1 MLKNTNS
8 CTDAAPS
15 DSPKGGENK
24 AVVNEE

>member
-15 DSPKGGENK
+15 NSHKGGESK